1 MLKTCIQQLMQ
12 GNDLTALQC
21 QEALEEIISG
31 ANKEQVAAFLVLLHA
46 KGETPEEL
54 QGIVQGMRDVMNKVS
69 FDGALLDVVGT
80 GGDNANTVNIS
91 TASAILAAACGV
103 NVVKHGNRSVS
114 SQCGSA
120 DLLEALDFKLD
131 RTSEQVA
138 GDIRKLGFAFCFAP
152 NFHPAM
158 KAIKTVRE
166 RLGVRTTFNLLGPL
180 LNPANANCYLMGV
193 FSEDYL
199 DLLAD
204 TLIRLKVKHA
214 IVVHSCGLDELSLL
228 GPSVLVEIK
237 NGKKERYTLDPKE
250 FGFERCQLKDIQGGN
265 AEKNKSLLLSAF
277 SGKEGPIAD
286 TILLNTG
293 AALYVAN
300 HASTIKEGIDMAR
313 KALKEGAALKFIE
326 RFKAQAK

>member
-152 NFHPAM
+152 NFHQAM

-199 DLLAD
+199 DLFAN
-204 TLIRLKVKHA
+204 TLLKLNVKHA
-214 IVVHSCGLDELSLL
+214 MVVHSCGLDELTLL
-228 GPSVLVEIK
+228 GPSTVVEIK
-237 NGKKERYTLDPKE
+237 NGKKKRYVIDPKE
-250 FGFERCQLKDIQGGN
+250 FGFEKCTLKDIQGGAVAQN
-265 AEKNKSLLLSAF
+265 AELLKAAL
-277 SGKEGPIAD
+277 SGKPGPITD

-293 AALYVAN
+293 AALYVAGI
-300 HASTIKEGIDMAR
+300 SKDIKSGIHLAR
-313 KALKEGAALKFIE
+313 EKMKSGAALKLIG
-326 RFKAQAK
+326 